1 MLFILECSL
10 LFREHME
17 EKDLIKKSDPGVMS
31 TGKKGQQSHKENQS
45 LATALINN
53 TRNSGQY
60 QRSGRRS
67 GRQAQTHLNSVCGAG
82 CKYHQGF
89 SYQGAIRT
97 KWGSTGKVVGVSQWT
112 TSLHFKDRQ
121 MTPMTGLPPDVKH
134 RPTITFTLKDH
145 KFNVYMGYRS
155 PFGQAFTIC

>member
-1 MLFILECSL
+1 MLSILECSL

-31 TGKKGQQSHKENQS
+31 TGKKDQQSHKESQS

-53 TRNSGQY
+53 TRNSGHQL
-60 QRSGRRS
+60 SGRKS

-89 SYQGAIRT
+89 SYQGATRT
-97 KWGSTGKVVGVSQWT
+97 KWGSTGKVVGVSHWT
-112 TSLHFKDRQ
+112 TFLHFKDRQ

-134 RPTITFTLKDH
+134 RPTITFTWKDH